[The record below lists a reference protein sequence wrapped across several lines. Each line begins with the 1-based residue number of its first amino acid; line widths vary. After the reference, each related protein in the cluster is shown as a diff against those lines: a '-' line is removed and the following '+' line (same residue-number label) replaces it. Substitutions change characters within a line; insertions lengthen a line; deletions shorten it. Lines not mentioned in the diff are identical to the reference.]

1 MGKIPTRDNFFI
13 MSTGVYSC
21 FQRSR
26 PALNHQ
32 SLTTACGFDRANTG
46 LKKFQL
52 EISFTLILVWVLSA
66 ASLLGPPCISII
78 DHLYG
83 FICSKRKQKVKKKS
97 L

>member
-32 SLTTACGFDRANTG
+32 SLTTACGFDRADTG

-52 EISFTLILVWVLSA
+52 EISFTLILVWVCVGIIVDRHA
-66 ASLLGPPCISII
+66 VYFHYISFAV
-78 DHLYG
+78 Y
-83 FICSKRKQKVKKKS
+83 V
-97 L
+97 